1 MTTTIKQIKRKLLL
15 QKNKKYDANTLNN
28 LKDTPNL
35 LI

>member
-1 MTTTIKQIKRKLLL
+1 MTTTIKQIRKLLL